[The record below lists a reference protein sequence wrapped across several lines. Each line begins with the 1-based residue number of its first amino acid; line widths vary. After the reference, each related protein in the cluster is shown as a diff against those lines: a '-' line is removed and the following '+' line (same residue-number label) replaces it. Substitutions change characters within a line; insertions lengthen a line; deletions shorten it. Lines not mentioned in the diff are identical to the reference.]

1 MLLSFLSLKNY
12 TFSKNGSTSAAVVA
26 ALGNTAML
34 ALLLANGAN
43 VNAADEVIHTL
54 SINTHEFDRHTCY
67 TRSSHLLCS

>member
-1 MLLSFLSLKNY
+1 MW
-12 TFSKNGSTSAAVVA
+12 VVA

-54 SINTHEFDRHTCY
+54 STNTHEFDGHIL
-67 TRSSHLLCS
+67 SHSILTLT